1 MYRLIPLRRHP
12 TDLPPC
18 LDTSHAVSTHRVLAT
33 QPEAHLSSFHQ
44 SAKHTLPHLLTLL
57 LHPPPIFPP
66 AGTRL
71 LVLTNLH
78 TLLETSNPR
87 NTSFSPATKPDI
99 QKWAASRRYALLG
112 SIVSALNRL
121 AASHGLAVLVTTGC
135 ATRMR
140 SEFGAPG
147 APLGLVPGVG
157 GSEWESGIW
166 ARAAVLRDFGG
177 RFVGVSKARGAAIAA
192 GAAGLGTVV
201 GFEIGEGG
209 MAVADVRRQQDHIAN
224 DNARKAVTLSPVRG
238 RKRALEEVADSDD
251 DEADEYG
258 GWAGLEEDALAGVDG
273 VGDDTAPGNDTT
285 STTAAP
291 TTIVID

>member
-1 MYRLIPLRRHP
+1 M
-12 TDLPPC
+12 
-18 LDTSHAVSTHRVLAT
+18 
-33 QPEAHLSSFHQ
+33 
-44 SAKHTLPHLLTLL
+44 PHLLALL
-57 LHPPPIFPP
+57 LHPPSTFPP
-66 AGTRL
+66 PGTRL

-87 NTSFSPATKPDI
+87 NATFSPAIKPDI
-99 QKWAASRRYALLG
+99 QKWAANRRYALLG
-112 SIVSALNRL
+112 SIISALNRL

-157 GSEWESGIW
+157 GSEWETGIW

-177 RFVGVSKARGAAIAA
+177 RFIGVSKARGTAVAP

-201 GFEIGEGG
+201 AFDIGEGG
-209 MAVADVRRQQDHIAN
+209 VAMEDSRKQQDHAASE
-224 DNARKAVTLSPVRG
+224 DARKPVTLSPFRG
-238 RKRALEEVADSDD
+238 RKRALEEIADSDD
-251 DEADEYG
+251 DEEADEYG

-273 VGDDTAPGNDTT
+273 MGGDATDADAADNETTT
-285 STTAAP
+285 SNTKVP
-291 TTIVID
+291 PTIVID